1 MLIREVEIKKENSMG
16 EVHWT
21 LTTVVICRVRHKYSF
36 ERIWELATNSNYL
49 LSLQPDGETLRYFKL
64 RLSDPTEFIVW
75 NIEGLRDSVAK
86 RLEN

>member
-21 LTTVVICRVRHKYSF
+21 LTTVVICRVRHKHAF

-49 LSLQPDGETLRYFKL
+49 LSLQPDGENLRYFKL
-64 RLSDPTEFIVW
+64 RLIDPTEFIVW
-75 NIEGLRDSVAK
+75 NIEGLRDSVPIID
-86 RLEN
+86 